1 MKVFKTFDDIRSHNE
16 KVILDEYLSIT
27 EEIDRRDTLMLTLG
41 GDWFLVENTEDLKQI
56 VEGPYDII
64 EWKEDLLMVVAINNN
79 SGGPAYF
86 IPRDIVTGS
95 LFEHLETTA

>member
-1 MKVFKTFDDIRSHNE
+1 MKVFKTFNDLKNHNE
-16 KVILDEYLSIT
+16 KVIVDEYLSIT
-27 EEIDRRDTLMLTLG
+27 EESDRSETIMITLG
-41 GDWFLVENTEDLKQI
+41 GDWFLVEDTKDLEQI

>member
-1 MKVFKTFDDIRSHNE
+1 MKVFKTYEDLRNHNE
-16 KVILDEYLSIT
+16 KVIIDEYLNIT
-27 EEIDRRDTLMLTLG
+27 EETDRSETIMWTLG
-41 GDWFLVENTEDLKQI
+41 GDWFLVETKEDLEQVI
-56 VEGPYDII
+56 EGPYDII
-64 EWKEDLLMVVAINNN
+64 EWKDDLLMVVVINNN